1 MENKVKEIIADHMG
15 LDVADIISISTFVDL
30 GMDSLDEIEIVMAI
44 ETEYGI
50 AIPDEDAENIKTV
63 GQLVSYI
70 KHAKAGLNKDKR
82 RGDEEI

>member
-15 LDVADIISISTFVDL
+15 LDVADIINISTFVDL

-50 AIPDEDAENIKTV
+50 TIPDEDAENIKTV

-70 KHAKAGLNKDKR
+70 KRAK
-82 RGDEEI
+82 GDR